1 MLSIDILRKEIEQEI
16 GNLGFKRAPLGLY
29 EPIEYSM
36 SLGGKRLRP
45 VMCLAACSLFTDD
58 YAKAM
63 PAALAI
69 EMFHNFT
76 LLHDDVMD
84 NADMRRNEPTV
95 RAKWNDN
102 TAILSGD
109 EMLIEAYKLLSMT
122 DTPAF
127 SLVLSTFSDTA
138 TEVCEGQQYDMEFEE
153 RDDVRLDEYMEMIR
167 LKTAVLLAGAIK
179 IGALIGGANDADI
192 KSLYDYSIDLGL
204 AFQLQDDLLDT
215 FGDEKTFGKAIG
227 GDIMEGKK
235 TYLLIS
241 ALQKASAE
249 QRAEL
254 EQWLTAK
261 DAPRADKV
269 SAVRSLYE
277 STGAKEAT
285 EKKMEELYAKAMNTL
300 KLMEISAEG
309 KRFFADFGDR
319 LLKRKR

>member
-269 SAVRSLYE
+269 AAVRSLYE